1 MTIYIVSM
9 STTQGPHGPTVNM
22 WYFKDHQEGLD
33 EFTEC
38 TKSLSE
44 DPSTILLVRL
54 NTDTMTEEVLESFE
68 GTEEDYM
75 DQCAR
80 RIREERVAASQRLA
94 QICREVARQRLAQI
108 CREVARERRV

>member
-1 MTIYIVSM
+1 MIIYIVSM
-9 STTQGPHGPTVNM
+9 STTQGPYGPTVNM
-22 WYFKDHQEGLD
+22 TYHRDHQDALD

-54 NTDTMTEEVLESFE
+54 NTDTMTEEILESFE

-75 DQCAR
+75 DQWG
-80 RIREERVAASQRLA
+80 EDYEDDQ
-94 QICREVARQRLAQI
+94 EG
-108 CREVARERRV
+108 

>member
-9 STTQGPHGPTVNM
+9 STTQGPYGPTVNM
-22 WYFKDHQEGLD
+22 TYHRDRQEALW

-68 GTEEDYM
+68 GTEEDHM
-75 DQCAR
+75 DQYGEDLED
-80 RIREERVAASQRLA
+80 EE
-94 QICREVARQRLAQI
+94 E
-108 CREVARERRV
+108 

>member
-9 STTQGPHGPTVNM
+9 STTQGPYGPTVNM
-22 WYFKDHQEGLD
+22 TYHRDHQDALD

-54 NTDTMTEEVLESFE
+54 DTDTMTEEVLESFE

-75 DQCAR
+75 DEYDDDLPPEGYAGED
-80 RIREERVAASQRLA
+80 EE
-94 QICREVARQRLAQI
+94 E
-108 CREVARERRV
+108 EG

>member
-9 STTQGPHGPTVNM
+9 STTQGPYGPTVNM
-22 WYFKDHQEGLD
+22 TYHRDHQDALD

-54 NTDTMTEEVLESFE
+54 DTDTMTEEVLESFE
-68 GTEEDYM
+68 GTEDDYM
-75 DQCAR
+75 DQYGEDLEDED
-80 RIREERVAASQRLA
+80 EE
-94 QICREVARQRLAQI
+94 E
-108 CREVARERRV
+108 

>member
-38 TKSLSE
+38 KKSLSE

-75 DQCAR
+75 DQWGQDY
-80 RIREERVAASQRLA
+80 EDDQEG
-94 QICREVARQRLAQI
+94 
-108 CREVARERRV
+108 

>member
-9 STTQGPHGPTVNM
+9 STTQGPYGPTVNM
-22 WYFKDHQEGLD
+22 TYHKDHQDALD

-54 NTDTMTEEVLESFE
+54 DTDTMTEEVLESFE
-68 GTEEDYM
+68 GTEDDYM
-75 DQCAR
+75 DQYGEDLEDED
-80 RIREERVAASQRLA
+80 EE
-94 QICREVARQRLAQI
+94 E
-108 CREVARERRV
+108 

>member
-1 MTIYIVSM
+1 MTIYIVST
-9 STTQGPHGPTVNM
+9 STTQGPYGPTVNM
-22 WYFKDHQEGLD
+22 TYHKDHQDALD

-54 NTDTMTEEVLESFE
+54 DTDTMTEEVLNSFE

-75 DQCAR
+75 DQYGEDLED
-80 RIREERVAASQRLA
+80 EE
-94 QICREVARQRLAQI
+94 EG
-108 CREVARERRV
+108 